1 MPTSSTSHPR
11 RIMRLPEVK
20 SLTGFGRAWIYML
33 MQQGKFPKSRR
44 IGTRAV
50 GWDSQEV
57 EQWVVQ
63 RLEAKA

>member
-1 MPTSSTSHPR
+1 MPPSSTSHPR
-11 RIMRLPEVK
+11 RTMRLPEVK

>member
-1 MPTSSTSHPR
+1 
-11 RIMRLPEVK
+11 MRLPEVK

>member
-1 MPTSSTSHPR
+1 MPPSSTSHPR

-20 SLTGFGRAWIYML
+20 SLTGFGRAWIYIL

>member
-1 MPTSSTSHPR
+1 MPPSSTSHPR

-20 SLTGFGRAWIYML
+20 PLTGFGRAWIYML

>member
-1 MPTSSTSHPR
+1 MPPSSTSHPR

>member
-1 MPTSSTSHPR
+1 MPPSSTSHPR

-63 RLEAKA
+63 RLEA